1 MSMTYPATRAGT
13 QRSQPAQREWQM
25 NRRARSVALVL
36 AAAGLLAWLTLA
48 LAPALATEP
57 APDEHEARAAVIR
70 RIQSAPAIAD
80 PEREG
85 LARRPQGSP
94 GTRQDQR
101 AQELAKL
108 RLQVAALQRS
118 LEVLLTSVERA
129 FQRLEPAV
137 QTAKPAV
144 ERSVQTKNPPAAPK
158 LTPPSSK
165 NSSQA
170 PSR

>member
-1 MSMTYPATRAGT
+1 
-13 QRSQPAQREWQM
+13 M

-36 AAAGLLAWLTLA
+36 AAAELLSLLTLA
-48 LAPALATEP
+48 LAPALATEL
-57 APDEHEARAAVIR
+57 ALDEHGARAAVIR
-70 RIQSAPAIAD
+70 RIQSAPAAAA

-85 LARRPQGSP
+85 TAGRVQGSP
-94 GTRQDQR
+94 EARHDQR

-118 LEVLLTSVERA
+118 LEVLLASVERA

-137 QTAKPAV
+137 QSPKPAP
-144 ERSVQTKNPPAAPK
+144 ERSAPTKNPTAAPK
-158 LTPPSSK
+158 PTSPTPTSSP
-165 NSSQA
+165 A